1 MVDLIFFYFFLNLK
15 LVLFLMVII
24 ICLNHLLVV
33 QLLCRKVSWVVII
46 FRSLIEVH
54 AYAGCDFYFDCNTMA
69 IFNHGKGNTCH
80 DMAFILLYCGERRIK
95 KILKNLKNI

>member
-1 MVDLIFFYFFLNLK
+1 MVDLIFFDFFLNLK

-46 FRSLIEVH
+46 YRSLIEVH
-54 AYAGCDFYFDCNTMA
+54 AYAGCDFYFHCNTMA
-69 IFNHGKGNTCH
+69 ISIHGKGNTCH

-95 KILKNLKNI
+95 KI